1 LQWGRADG
9 PVERMITGL
18 VRILI
23 VCLLASLSRECIAA
37 DGKRQRSI
45 LVLEDADF
53 RSPFYSEIFAG
64 IRTAAKQSGRSPTV
78 TYGESLDLARFP
90 GPDYEESL
98 VGHLRTKYAQRP
110 IDVIVSIG
118 VASAKFLQRRK
129 QEIWPGA
136 PVVYGF
142 VPDLPETRALFLPDT
157 TAVFARIRPAQLLMA
172 ARAVVPDLN
181 RVVLVG
187 EAWKNP
193 LTYGQWKQDF
203 AAAMP
208 DLEVTDLSGAT
219 LREVRDH
226 VGSLPARSAILTSA
240 MYSDGEGTYYSPASA
255 LARVAEKANRPIII
269 TSDTFVG
276 RSGVGGFLLL
286 PEMIGREAGEVA
298 MRILDGEAPS
308 SIVPFGGDNVKP
320 IFDWRELRRW
330 NVDEANLPPG
340 SEIRFR
346 QQTFWEQYRWHATIV
361 ASVVLLQALMI
372 AILLRE
378 RRLRFVA
385 EVEARQRMS
394 ELAHMNRRATAGEM
408 SVSLAHELNQ
418 PLAAILINAESAQ
431 QILLSPAPDLDEVRD
446 ILDHICRDDQR
457 AAEVIRRLRAFLKR
471 EPTERRELDLN
482 TMVGE
487 VFRFL
492 SVQALTHDVEL
503 VTEPSAAEIRV
514 KADNI
519 QLQQA
524 ILNLVVNGIDAVAHL
539 PDKRRRVIGRTGL
552 ADGNQALV
560 SIADTGDGIL
570 AEKATEIFK
579 PFFTTKA
586 QGMGIG
592 LSIAHTIVEAHGG
605 RIWAENAPS
614 GGAVFHVSLPL
625 AAPR

>member
-346 QQTFWEQYRWHATIV
+346 QQTFWEQYHWHATIV
-361 ASVVLLQALMI
+361 AIVVLLQALMI

>member
-129 QEIWPGA
+129 QEIWPDA

-157 TAVFARIRPAQLLMA
+157 TAVFTRIRPAQLLMA

-226 VGSLPARSAILTSA
+226 VASLPARSAILTSA

-269 TSDTFVG
+269 TSDTFIG

-346 QQTFWEQYRWHATIV
+346 QQTFWEQYHWHATIV

-570 AEKATEIFK
+570 AEKATEIFE

-592 LSIAHTIVEAHGG
+592 LAIAHTIVEAHGG
-605 RIWAENAPS
+605 RIWAENTPS

>member
-1 LQWGRADG
+1 M
-9 PVERMITGL
+9 RMITGL

-37 DGKRQRSI
+37 DGPRQRSI
-45 LVLEDADF
+45 LVLEEADF
-53 RSPFYSEIFAG
+53 RSPFYLEIFAG
-64 IRTAAKQSGRSPTV
+64 IRAAANQNGRSRTV
-78 TYGESLDLARFP
+78 IYGESLDLARFP

-98 VGHLRTKYAQRP
+98 VGHLKTKYAQRP

-118 VASAKFLQRRK
+118 VTSAKFLQARK
-129 QEIWPGA
+129 QEIWPTA

-142 VPDLPETRALFLPDT
+142 VPDLPETRALFLPNT
-157 TAVFARIRPAQLLMA
+157 TAVFARVRPAQLLTA

-181 RVVLVG
+181 HVVLVG
-187 EAWKNP
+187 DAWKNP
-193 LTYGQWKQDF
+193 LTYGHWKQDF
-203 AAAMP
+203 AAEMP
-208 DLEVTDLSGAT
+208 DLEVTDLSGAV
-219 LREVRDH
+219 LREVRSH
-226 VGSLPARSAILTSA
+226 VASLPARSAILSSA

-255 LARVAEKANRPIII
+255 LARVAENANRPIII
-269 TSDTFVG
+269 TSDTFLG

-286 PEMIGREAGEVA
+286 PEIIGREAGEVA

-308 SIVPFGGDNVKP
+308 SIAPVSGNNVKP
-320 IFDWRELRRW
+320 IFDWRQLKRW
-330 NVDEANLPPG
+330 NVDEVNLPPG
-340 SEIRFR
+340 SEVRFR
-346 QQTFWEQYRWHATIV
+346 EPSFWAQYYWHSVII
-361 ASVVLLQALMI
+361 ASVVLVQALMI
-372 AILLRE
+372 TVLLRE

-418 PLAAILINAESAQ
+418 PLAAILINAETAQ
-431 QILLSPAPDLDEVRD
+431 RILQNPAPDLGEVRD
-446 ILDHICRDDQR
+446 ILDHIRRDDQR
-457 AAEVIRRLRAFLKR
+457 AAEVIGRLRSFLKR
-471 EPTERRELDLN
+471 DQTERRELDLN
-482 TMVGE
+482 ATVGE

-503 VTEPSAAEIRV
+503 VTEPSSADIRV
-514 KADNI
+514 KGDKV

-524 ILNLVVNGIDAVAHL
+524 ILNLVVNGMEAVTEL
-539 PDKRRRVIGRTGL
+539 PDERRRVVGRTSL
-552 ADGNQALV
+552 ADGNLALV
-560 SIADTGDGIL
+560 SIADAGHGIL
-570 AEKATEIFK
+570 AERVTEIFK

-625 AAPR
+625 AASR

>member
-1 LQWGRADG
+1 MR
-9 PVERMITGL
+9 VIRGL
-18 VRILI
+18 ARILI
-23 VCLLASLSRECIAA
+23 ACLFAGLSRECVAA
-37 DGKRQRSI
+37 DGPQQRSV
-45 LVLEDADF
+45 LVLEEADF

-64 IRTAAKQSGRSPTV
+64 IRTAAKQNGKSNTV
-78 TYGESLDLARFP
+78 IYGESLDLARFP
-90 GPDYEESL
+90 GPDYELSL
-98 VGHLRTKYAQRP
+98 VGHLKTKYAQRP

-118 VASAKFLQRRK
+118 VASAKFLQKRK
-129 QEIWPGA
+129 QDIWPAA

-157 TAVFARIRPAQLLMA
+157 TAVFARVRPTHLLTA
-172 ARAVVPDLN
+172 ARAIVPDLT

-193 LTYGQWKQDF
+193 LVYGHWKQDF

-208 DLEVTDLSGAT
+208 DLEVIDLSGAV
-219 LREVRDH
+219 LREVRSR
-226 VGSLPARSAILTSA
+226 VASLPDRSAILTSA
-240 MYSDGEGTYYSPASA
+240 MYSDGEGTYYAPASA
-255 LARVAEKANRPIII
+255 LARVAESANRPIII
-269 TSDTFVG
+269 TSDTFLG

-286 PEMIGREAGEVA
+286 PEIIGREAGEVA

-308 SIVPFGGDNVKP
+308 SIAPFSGNNVRP
-320 IFDWRELRRW
+320 IFDWRQLKRW

-340 SEIRFR
+340 SEVRFR
-346 QQTFWEQYRWHATIV
+346 QPTFWEQYYWHSAII
-361 ASVVLLQALMI
+361 AGVVLVQALMI
-372 AILLRE
+372 TILLRE

-418 PLAAILINAESAQ
+418 PLAAILINAETAQ
-431 QILLSPAPDLDEVRD
+431 QILQSPAPDLGEIRD
-446 ILDHICRDDQR
+446 ILDHIRRDDQR
-457 AAEVIRRLRAFLKR
+457 AAEVIGRLRSFLKR
-471 EPTERRELDLN
+471 DPAERRELDLN
-482 TMVGE
+482 ATVGE

-503 VTEPSAAEIRV
+503 VMQPSSADIRV
-514 KADNI
+514 KGDKI

-524 ILNLVVNGIDAVAHL
+524 ILNLVVNGMEAVAHL
-539 PDKRRRVIGRTGL
+539 PDERRRVVGRTSL
-552 ADGNQALV
+552 TEGNLALV
-560 SIADTGDGIL
+560 SIADKGDGIL
-570 AEKATEIFK
+570 AEKVAEIFK

-592 LSIAHTIVEAHGG
+592 LSIAHTIVQAHGG
-605 RIWAENAPS
+605 RIWAENVPS
-614 GGAVFHVSLPL
+614 GGVVFHVSLPL

>member
-1 LQWGRADG
+1 
-9 PVERMITGL
+9 MITGL
-18 VRILI
+18 VRTLI
-23 VCLLASLSRECIAA
+23 VCLLASLSSECIAA
-37 DGKRQRSI
+37 EGKRQRSI
-45 LVLEDADF
+45 LVLEEADF

-64 IRTAAKQSGRSPTV
+64 IRAAARQSETARTV

-98 VGHLRTKYAQRP
+98 VGHLKTKYAQRP

-118 VASAKFLQRRK
+118 VASAKFLQKRK
-129 QEIWPGA
+129 QEIWPAA

-142 VPDLPETRALFLPDT
+142 VPDLPETRALFLPNA
-157 TAVFARIRPAQLLMA
+157 TAVFARVRPAQLLTA

-181 RVVLVG
+181 HVVLVG

-193 LTYGQWKQDF
+193 LTYGVWKQDF

-208 DLEVTDLSGAT
+208 DLDVTDLSGAV
-219 LREVRDH
+219 LREVRDRLAA
-226 VGSLPARSAILTSA
+226 LPARSAILTSA

-269 TSDTFVG
+269 TSDTFLG
-276 RSGVGGFLLL
+276 RTGVGGFLLL

-308 SIVPFGGDNVKP
+308 SIVPFGGNNVKP
-320 IFDWRELRRW
+320 IFDWREIKRW

-340 SEIRFR
+340 SEMRFR
-346 QQTFWEQYRWHATIV
+346 EPTFWEQYHWHVTGV

-378 RRLRFVA
+378 RRLRYVA

-418 PLAAILINAESAQ
+418 PLAAILINTETAQ
-431 QILLSPAPDLDEVRD
+431 QLMRNPAPDLDEIRD
-446 ILDHICRDDQR
+446 ILEHIRRDDQR
-457 AAEVIRRLRAFLKR
+457 AADVISRLRAFLQR
-471 EPTERRELDLN
+471 DPTERRELDLN
-482 TMVGE
+482 AMVSE

-503 VTEPSAAEIRV
+503 VTEPSPTDIRIKGDKV
-514 KADNI
+514 

-539 PDKRRRVIGRTGL
+539 PDKRRRVVGRTGL
-552 ADGNQALV
+552 ADGNLALV
-560 SIADTGDGIL
+560 SVADAGDGIL
-570 AEKATEIFK
+570 ADKVAEIFQ

-586 QGMGIG
+586 QGMGVG

-614 GGAVFHVSLPL
+614 GGAVFHVTLPL
-625 AAPR
+625 AASR

>member
-1 LQWGRADG
+1 M
-9 PVERMITGL
+9 RMVNGL

-23 VCLLASLSRECIAA
+23 VCLLASLSRECVAA
-37 DGKRQRSI
+37 DGPRQRSV
-45 LVLEDADF
+45 LVLEEADF

-64 IRTAAKQSGRSPTV
+64 IRAAAKQHGNGHTV
-78 TYGESLDLARFP
+78 IYGESLDLARFP

-98 VGHLRTKYAQRP
+98 VGHLKTKYAQRP

-118 VASAKFLQRRK
+118 VTSAKFLQARK
-129 QEIWPGA
+129 QDIWPAA

-142 VPDLPETRALFLPDT
+142 VPDLPETRALFLPNT
-157 TAVFARIRPAQLLMA
+157 TAVFARVRPAQLLAA
-172 ARAVVPDLN
+172 ARAVVPDLTH
-181 RVVLVG
+181 VVLVG

-193 LTYGQWKQDF
+193 LTYGHWKQEF

-208 DLEVTDLSGAT
+208 DLEITDLSSAV
-219 LREVRDH
+219 LREVRSH
-226 VGSLPARSAILTSA
+226 VASLPDRSAILTSA

-255 LARVAEKANRPIII
+255 LARVAESANRPIVI
-269 TSDTFVG
+269 TSDTFLG

-286 PEMIGREAGEVA
+286 PEIIGREAGDVA

-308 SIVPFGGDNVKP
+308 SIAPFSGNNVKP
-320 IFDWRELRRW
+320 IFDWRQLKRW
-330 NVDEANLPPG
+330 NVDVPNLPPG
-340 SEIRFR
+340 SEVRFR
-346 QQTFWEQYRWHATIV
+346 QPTFWEQYYWHSAVV
-361 ASVVLLQALMI
+361 ASVVLIQALMI
-372 AILLRE
+372 TALLRE

-418 PLAAILINAESAQ
+418 PLAAILLNAETAQ
-431 QILLSPAPDLDEVRD
+431 QILRNPAPDLGEVRD
-446 ILDHICRDDQR
+446 ILDHIRRDDQR
-457 AAEVIRRLRAFLKR
+457 AAEVIGRLRSFLKR
-471 EPTERRELDLN
+471 DPTERRELDLN
-482 TMVGE
+482 ATVGE

-503 VTEPSAAEIRV
+503 VTEPSPADIRV
-514 KADNI
+514 KGDKV

-524 ILNLVVNGIDAVAHL
+524 ILNLVVNGMEAVAEL
-539 PDKRRRVIGRTGL
+539 PDERRRVVGRTSL
-552 ADGNQALV
+552 ADGNLALV
-560 SIADTGDGIL
+560 SIADAGHGIL
-570 AEKATEIFK
+570 TEKVAEIFK

-586 QGMGIG
+586 HGMGIG

-605 RIWAENAPS
+605 RIWAENTPA

-625 AAPR
+625 AASR

>member
-1 LQWGRADG
+1 MQWGRADG